1 MPPKKG
7 NRNSMPARVSNERVS
22 NDSSLLVPSRRSPR
36 VPASQKASNTSARSS
51 KTLDLPSSS
60 TTPEN
65 TFNIRFYTPK
75 TPSTNTRS
83 RNTSPDLPLTRR
95 NTFQARPSRLS
106 SVYTPAVESP
116 TSNHS
121 SRRTRR
127 TAALE
132 TPQTSFSDHDMSD
145 TLASTG
151 WTYSQYMGGLGLDGT
166 MDSRPSPSVSSMGT
180 RASIRLR
187 KPTTKA
193 REAMQLQ
200 QKPKLRRLK
209 KDGPA
214 PVPAN
219 VAYSSAGASTSDP
232 DPAPLPSPSSA
243 APLPAPASKRFPKIT
258 FKNVIKPASDPT
270 SASASTST
278 PESRPKSTSKPTAR
292 ATTRKGKKGKNA
304 LKLSL
309 HRIQITIGR
318 AGQKLF
324 ELATAA
330 LGAEFVAPSDPE
342 KFIQDARAAQSTV
355 DMVEEEGGKD
365 IHPINDVDVPAAVD
379 ESNSPD
385 TQPERKLMLTFN
397 SSVVARVAQDNWVH
411 TGCVNDHGEE
421 VILAPSGYSL
431 DRAPHNYGDEALPY
445 PPVRIQPDDQ
455 AMANIGL
462 GFPPLLGD
470 RNIPFGV
477 QSDFQPE
484 DVTEEQAQV
493 QARKKQSVTPAEPA
507 QQKGGRKRRL
517 PGAGTETAEIPASSS
532 APAPAE
538 GSERPQKRRRGENSV
553 SEPASSKQAPRK
565 TSASRLAKAKPKTK
579 ALSPSPVEEEA
590 PHKVQRLRITVK
602 PPTAA
607 EMQEES
613 SASGEEDL
621 PVSRPAAK
629 QSRRQAADLATEV
642 ESTQKPAT
650 SKGKKR
656 AAALISNDEVA
667 ERPTSPAKRA
677 RAADSQVGTAVAAAP
692 RGRGHAGKRG
702 RGRGRGGG
710 RGRGASSSRG
720 KRGRGRGA
728 S

>member
-1 MPPKKG
+1 
-7 NRNSMPARVSNERVS
+7 MPARVSD
-22 NDSSLLVPSRRSPR
+22 DSSLLVPSRRSPR
-36 VPASQKASNTSARSS
+36 VSTSQKALNSSARSS
-51 KTLDLPSSS
+51 KSLDIPSS
-60 TTPEN
+60 TTTPDN

-75 TPSTNTRS
+75 TPSTNSRT
-83 RNTSPDLPLTRR
+83 RNTSPDVPVTRR
-95 NTFQARPSRLS
+95 STFQARPSRLS

-127 TAALE
+127 TTALE

-145 TLASTG
+145 TLGSTG

-180 RASIRLR
+180 RASTRFR

-193 REAMQLQ
+193 LEAIQSQ
-200 QKPKLRRLK
+200 QKLKSRRLQ

-214 PVPAN
+214 RVPAN
-219 VAYSSAGASTSDP
+219 IADSSAGASSPGP

-243 APLPAPASKRFPKIT
+243 PAPATTKRFPKIT
-258 FKNVIKPASDPT
+258 FKKVSKPASDPT
-270 SASASTST
+270 SASASISA
-278 PESRPKSTSKPTAR
+278 PESRPKLTGKPAPR

-304 LKLSL
+304 LNLSL
-309 HRIQITIGR
+309 HRIQITVGR

-342 KFIQDARAAQSTV
+342 KFIQDARAAQPTV
-355 DMVEEEGGKD
+355 DMVEEEGGND
-365 IHPINDVDVPAAVD
+365 IHPNDDVDVTAAVD

-385 TQPERKLMLTFN
+385 TKPERKIMLTFKL
-397 SSVVARVAQDNWVH
+397 SAAARVAQDNWVY
-411 TGCVNDHGEE
+411 TGRVNNHGEE
-421 VILAPSGYSL
+421 VILTPSGYSL
-431 DRAPHNYGDEALPY
+431 DRAPHNYGDDALPY
-445 PPVRIQPDDQ
+445 PPVRTRPDDQ

-462 GFPPLLGD
+462 GYPPLLGD
-470 RNIPFGV
+470 RNIPFDV

-493 QARKKQSVTPAEPA
+493 QARKKQSVAPAESA

-517 PGAGTETAEIPASSS
+517 PGATAEIAEIPASSS
-532 APAPAE
+532 APAAATE
-538 GSERPQKRRRGENSV
+538 GSERTRKRRRGENSV
-553 SEPASSKQAPRK
+553 SQPASSQQAPPK
-565 TSASRLAKAKPKTK
+565 KSAPRLAKAKAKTK

-590 PHKVQRLRITVK
+590 PHKVQRLRITLK

-607 EMQEES
+607 EMQEEDR
-613 SASGEEDL
+613 ASGEEDI
-621 PVSRPAAK
+621 PAPRPAAN
-629 QSRRQAADLATEV
+629 QSRQQAAGLATEAK
-642 ESTQKPAT
+642 STQKPAT

-656 AAALISNDEVA
+656 AAALVSNDEVA
-667 ERPTSPAKRA
+667 EKPTLPAKRA
-677 RAADSQVGTAVAAAP
+677 RAVDSQVGTAIAAAP

-702 RGRGRGGG
+702 RAQGRGAG

-728 S
+728 